1 MSLSFII
8 PSYNEEKN
16 IVKTVAEVVKSVE
29 LSTLKDYEILIIND
43 ASTDNTG
50 EKVNKILNDYNNIKY
65 INNKK
70 NLGYGGSFKAALL
83 QASKKNI
90 ILVDGN
96 NSYDAEEIAK
106 LIREIGSA
114 DIISSCYSNPEF
126 RPWYRTL
133 LTNTNSLILNF
144 LFRLKLPY
152 YNGNSIYKKSDLES
166 IDFSTNSHAFLPI
179 ILIKLLKIKKLSIV
193 FIPLKTKI
201 NAGITS
207 TFRPKNIFK
216 ILSSISN
223 TFLILNFKFV
233 GIPLILIFLLILL
246 MIVSGIDTGAIYNY

>member
-83 QASKKNI
+83 QASK
-90 ILVDGN
+90 
-96 NSYDAEEIAK
+96 
-106 LIREIGSA
+106 
-114 DIISSCYSNPEF
+114 
-126 RPWYRTL
+126 
-133 LTNTNSLILNF
+133 
-144 LFRLKLPY
+144 
-152 YNGNSIYKKSDLES
+152 
-166 IDFSTNSHAFLPI
+166 
-179 ILIKLLKIKKLSIV
+179 
-193 FIPLKTKI
+193 
-201 NAGITS
+201 
-207 TFRPKNIFK
+207 
-216 ILSSISN
+216 
-223 TFLILNFKFV
+223 
-233 GIPLILIFLLILL
+233 
-246 MIVSGIDTGAIYNY
+246 